1 MKNKILLYIVT
12 NPFAFLNIFDV
23 DQRTEDSLTIS
34 IVSLCRFTLYIPCP
48 EGYAEPKSYCSFHIN
63 ERINRVSCKL

>member
-1 MKNKILLYIVT
+1 MKNKILFYIVT
-12 NPFAFLNIFDV
+12 
-23 DQRTEDSLTIS
+23 RTDDSLTIS
-34 IVSLCRFTLYIPCP
+34 IVSLGRFTLYIPCP